1 MTSTDKNEHAHRIA
15 DSSAI
20 ISRSLESCDRSAA
33 EVNRSRK
40 LIERSL
46 RLLRQGFHNIR

>member
-1 MTSTDKNEHAHRIA
+1 MISTDESDHARRSA